1 MQHKRL
7 YQIKRYN
14 KRFLTR
20 IFAVFLLVSLT
31 LCGCAKKT
39 PETDSSAANTKS
51 SQNASTQAEPVTLEQ
66 ALLKERGI
74 PYDQSDY
81 KKFLGGENIIHE
93 YAEFDCNLD
102 HGYSKSVNDLVVS
115 DGKLYQANFNS
126 LLANGKNI
134 QEIGT
139 LPGKDVRYWQLTY
152 DGEMGSMYLKDGSG
166 YKISAVPF
174 STAPLDNAKYPL
186 FKKVYRYAADGK
198 TLEDHTAEYLNA
210 DRVYDNGIPMI
221 VFKDGQGQS
230 ALFGKSSR

>member
-81 KKFLGGENIIHE
+81 KKFLG
-93 YAEFDCNLD
+93 
-102 HGYSKSVNDLVVS
+102 
-115 DGKLYQANFNS
+115 
-126 LLANGKNI
+126 
-134 QEIGT
+134 
-139 LPGKDVRYWQLTY
+139 
-152 DGEMGSMYLKDGSG
+152 
-166 YKISAVPF
+166 
-174 STAPLDNAKYPL
+174 
-186 FKKVYRYAADGK
+186 
-198 TLEDHTAEYLNA
+198 
-210 DRVYDNGIPMI
+210 
-221 VFKDGQGQS
+221 
-230 ALFGKSSR
+230 